1 MRDNFGNCQYACI
14 HPVCVKTQQELL
26 GCSLRDVYKHHANK
40 CVNLFS
46 DDWHHVTHSIVLF
59 GSDKSNFYFM
69 KDKLQKIIVIVGPT
83 ASGKSDLAVKIAKER
98 NGEIISADSRQ
109 VYKGLNIGSGK
120 ITKREMRG
128 VPHFLLDVANPKK
141 VFTVADFKR
150 LGQKSINDIL
160 SRGKTPV
167 IVGGTGFYIDALVFD
182 MDIPE
187 VPPNKILREKL
198 EKKSLE
204 QLFKELQKLDPER
217 AEEIDSK
224 NKVRLVRAIEIAK
237 AIGKTPKI
245 KKLNKYDAE
254 WIGIDWPDE
263 VLKERIHTR
272 LLKRIKSGMVKEAE
286 NLHTNGL
293 SYKRM
298 ESLGLE
304 YRYMARFLK
313 KEITREQMISEL
325 ETKIWQYAKRQRM
338 WFKRNKDVKWIKN

>member
-1 MRDNFGNCQYACI
+1 M
-14 HPVCVKTQQELL
+14 
-26 GCSLRDVYKHHANK
+26 
-40 CVNLFS
+40 
-46 DDWHHVTHSIVLF
+46 
-59 GSDKSNFYFM
+59 KS
-69 KDKLQKIIVIVGPT
+69 KIIVIVGPT
-83 ASGKSDLAVKIAKER
+83 ASGKSDLSVKIAKEK

-109 VYKGLNIGSGK
+109 VYKGLDIGSGK

-128 VPHFLLDVANPKK
+128 VPHFLLDIANPKK

-150 LGQKSINDIL
+150 LGQKAIDDIL
-160 SRGKTPV
+160 SRGKVPV

-198 EKKSLE
+198 EKKTIEELFSKLE
-204 QLFKELQKLDPER
+204 KLDSER
-217 AEEIDSK
+217 ASEIDSQ
-224 NKVRLVRAIEIAK
+224 NKVRLVRALEIVDALGKIPK
-237 AIGKTPKI
+237 ANKTE
-245 KKLNKYDAE
+245 KYDAE
-254 WIGIDWPDE
+254 WIGIDWSNE

-272 LLKRIKSGMVKEAE
+272 LLKRIKSGMIKEVE
-286 NLHTNGL
+286 NLHAKGL

>member
-1 MRDNFGNCQYACI
+1 VAELVDAHDSKSCSVRGEGSIPSFGT
-14 HPVCVKTQQELL
+14 K
-26 GCSLRDVYKHHANK
+26 D
-40 CVNLFS
+40 
-46 DDWHHVTHSIVLF
+46 
-59 GSDKSNFYFM
+59 M
-69 KDKLQKIIVIVGPT
+69 KPKIIVIVGPT
-83 ASGKSDLAVKIAKER
+83 ASGKSDLAVKIAKEK

-120 ITKREMRG
+120 ITKREMQG

-150 LGQKSINDIL
+150 LGQKAIEDIL
-160 SRGKTPV
+160 SRGKTPI

-198 EKKSLE
+198 EKNSVE
-204 QLFKELQKLDPER
+204 ELFEKLQKLDPER

-224 NKVRLVRAIEIAK
+224 NKVRLVRALEIVDAL
-237 AIGKTPKI
+237 GKIPKV
-245 KKLNKYDAE
+245 NKSEKFDIE
-254 WIGIDWPDE
+254 WIGIDWCDE

-272 LLKRIKSGMVKEAE
+272 LLKRIKSGMIKEAE
-286 NLHTNGL
+286 NLHAKGL

-304 YRYMARFLK
+304 YRYMACFLK
-313 KEITREQMISEL
+313 GEISMEEMVTEL
-325 ETKIWQYAKRQRM
+325 ETKIWQYARRQRM
-338 WFKRNKDVKWIKN
+338 WFKRNKSTRWN

>member
-1 MRDNFGNCQYACI
+1 M
-14 HPVCVKTQQELL
+14 
-26 GCSLRDVYKHHANK
+26 
-40 CVNLFS
+40 
-46 DDWHHVTHSIVLF
+46 
-59 GSDKSNFYFM
+59 KS
-69 KDKLQKIIVIVGPT
+69 KIIVIVGPT
-83 ASGKSDLAVKIAKER
+83 ASGKSDLAVKIAKEK

-109 VYKGLNIGSGK
+109 VYKGLDIGSGK

-128 VPHFLLDVANPKK
+128 VPHFLLDIANPKK

-150 LGQKSINDIL
+150 LGQKAIDDIL
-160 SRGKTPV
+160 SRGKVPV

-198 EKKSLE
+198 EKKTIEELFSKLE
-204 QLFKELQKLDPER
+204 KLDSER
-217 AEEIDSK
+217 ASEIDSQ
-224 NKVRLVRAIEIAK
+224 NKVRLVRALEIVDALGKIPK
-237 AIGKTPKI
+237 ANKTE
-245 KKLNKYDAE
+245 KYDAE
-254 WIGIDWPDE
+254 WIGIDWSNE

-272 LLKRIKSGMVKEAE
+272 LLKRIKSGMIKEVE
-286 NLHTNGL
+286 NLHAKGL